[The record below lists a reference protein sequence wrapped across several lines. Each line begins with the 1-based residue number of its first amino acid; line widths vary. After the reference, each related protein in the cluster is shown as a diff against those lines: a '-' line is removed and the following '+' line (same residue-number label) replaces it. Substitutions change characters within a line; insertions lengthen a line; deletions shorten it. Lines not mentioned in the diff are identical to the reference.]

1 MTIWIADEES
11 YHFVFLPE
19 FILNHTNNTVTVNL
33 HHELSRMFLNRMV
46 TRLDTAFRD
55 TLGREVSKRLYAF
68 FQRSWRPGKRYSIAL
83 PKLCR
88 YIGFQTEG
96 KPPWYSKEKIGQ
108 GLKELENKGYLKKA
122 VIEGKTVVRVVLHSA
137 SHSEITE
144 EALEEIR
151 LRQKAAKYQRQEK
164 KNFAHYRKLEEG
176 VPPGQCPHGF
186 EFGDINPYREACNFC
201 GQEFECEDK
210 YNELVDERQNQP
222 VSEKPSPSDAPAMRY
237 SLAAGID
244 DDDDL
249 ELEDVDDGTV
259 TLVQAFKELG
269 LAEECPHGYIFALDH
284 GKMPECSEC
293 PERKKCKNA
302 LWDATINID
311 WLSSLIRGET

>member
-1 MTIWIADEES
+1 
-11 YHFVFLPE
+11 
-19 FILNHTNNTVTVNL
+19 
-33 HHELSRMFLNRMV
+33 
-46 TRLDTAFRD
+46 
-55 TLGREVSKRLYAF
+55 
-68 FQRSWRPGKRYSIAL
+68 
-83 PKLCR
+83 
-88 YIGFQTEG
+88 
-96 KPPWYSKEKIGQ
+96 
-108 GLKELENKGYLKKA
+108 
-122 VIEGKTVVRVVLHSA
+122 LHSA

-144 EALEEIR
+144 EVLEEIR

-186 EFGDINPYREACNFC
+186 EFGDHDHDGREACSYC
-201 GQEFECEDK
+201 YRYSKCCARED
-210 YNELVDERQNQP
+210 ELWKREQRNQP